1 MRDERCAEFV
11 AGGGIALCATGVD
24 DEEALADMMRGGW
37 RMESMLEGR
46 RMRVLR
52 NPDAHPSIAMADV
65 MADHSSV
72 SMSSEGG
79 GCASSLLVSFPCL
92 PGRRDPSVQPA
103 AFPVRVPMS
112 AHTRTSW
119 TRV

>member
-1 MRDERCAEFV
+1 
-11 AGGGIALCATGVD
+11 
-24 DEEALADMMRGGW
+24 
-37 RMESMLEGR
+37 
-46 RMRVLR
+46 MRVLR
-52 NPDAHPSIAMADV
+52 NPDACPRIAIADV

-79 GCASSLLVSFPCL
+79 GVLLRFLSRFRVS
-92 PGRRDPSVQPA
+92 RADAIPA
-103 AFPVRVPMS
+103 CSPQRSQCVPMS